1 MIVMVVMRTAM
12 AVVMLKMT
20 MMTVHLA
27 LAQERVWVPG
37 RSFWKAWVALIGEDS
52 QVLIVL

>member
-37 RSFWKAWVALIGEDS
+37 RSF
-52 QVLIVL
+52 